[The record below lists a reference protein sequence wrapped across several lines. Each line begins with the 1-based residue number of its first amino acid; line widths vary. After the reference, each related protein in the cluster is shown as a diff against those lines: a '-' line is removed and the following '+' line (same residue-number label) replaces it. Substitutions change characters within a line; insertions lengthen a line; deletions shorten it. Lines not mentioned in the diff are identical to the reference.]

1 MRLAGAG
8 ALGVIDLLM
17 LLGAALVGA
26 AAMGVIIPRRAALP
40 PLSRTGPAI
49 ADGLPEPGE

>member
-1 MRLAGAG
+1 MRLRPFGIAMRLAGAG

-26 AAMGVIIPRRAALP
+26 AAWV
-40 PLSRTGPAI
+40 
-49 ADGLPEPGE
+49 